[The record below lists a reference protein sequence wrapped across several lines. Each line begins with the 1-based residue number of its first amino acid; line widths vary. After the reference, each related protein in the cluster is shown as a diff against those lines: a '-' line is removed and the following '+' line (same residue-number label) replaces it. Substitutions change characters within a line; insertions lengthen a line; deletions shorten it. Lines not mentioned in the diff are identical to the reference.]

1 MFNRRFVLTA
11 CVVAMAA
18 LVTAASTQA
27 WSPLTRVNHL
37 TFSGPVALPGVVLA
51 AGAYT
56 FESGPAGT
64 NPDIVRVTSRNGQR
78 LLFTGFTMRIARPAG
93 SNRVVSM
100 GEAAAGE
107 PTPIAAWYP
116 IGMDTG
122 HEFLYR

>member
-11 CVVAMAA
+11 CIAMAA

-27 WSPLTRVNHL
+27 WSPLTQVNHL
-37 TFSGPVALPGVVLA
+37 TFDGPVALPGAVLA
-51 AGAYT
+51 AGTYT

-64 NPDIVRVTSRNGQR
+64 NPDIVRVTSRNGQKVF
-78 LLFTGFTMRIARPAG
+78 FTGFTMRVARPAG
-93 SNRVVSM
+93 NNRVVSM

-116 IGMDTG
+116 IGSAIG
-122 HEFLYR
+122 HRFRY